1 MCKKIKKNTWRY
13 HYFTHVYRISSW
25 YELQFLRYRMPHTEI
40 DSYGSFFGLLPLPL
54 LLKTKEKKKAEFWNE
69 EIASGIIIS
78 HTFTHVYQKPQ
89 SHEVQFLR
97 YRLRQN
103 FLSFGPYITL
113 LPHYWPQKLK
123 FGNSVK
129 KHCQHYPFTPAHHEW
144 RSSDVWFLRYGAQ
157 WRDKQTDRR
166 MDRQMDEKSNTYR
179 GGCPT

>member
-1 MCKKIKKNTWRY
+1 MLYSLLKKIKKNTWRY

-54 LLKTKEKKKAEFWNE
+54 LLKTKKKKKTEFWNE

-103 FLSFGPYITL
+103 FLSFWTIFY
-113 LPHYWPQKLK
+113 
-123 FGNSVK
+123 S
-129 KHCQHYPFTPAHHEW
+129 FTPLLTPKIKIW
-144 RSSDVWFLRYGAQ
+144 
-157 WRDKQTDRR
+157 KQCKKTL
-166 MDRQMDEKSNTYR
+166 
-179 GGCPT
+179 PTLSFYTCAPWVKIMWCMVPEI

>member
-1 MCKKIKKNTWRY
+1 MLYSLLKKIKKNTWRY

-54 LLKTKEKKKAEFWNE
+54 LLKTKKKKKTEFWNE

-97 YRLRQN
+97 YWLRQN
-103 FLSFGPYITL
+103 FLSFWTIFY
-113 LPHYWPQKLK
+113 
-123 FGNSVK
+123 S
-129 KHCQHYPFTPAHHEW
+129 FTPLLTPKIKIW
-144 RSSDVWFLRYGAQ
+144 
-157 WRDKQTDRR
+157 KQCKKTL
-166 MDRQMDEKSNTYR
+166 
-179 GGCPT
+179 